1 MSSEADF
8 NKDMNQFIHLLKKIL
23 KNYQMFDKQNFPQ
36 SRKNNDIN
44 VNLFIFPLIPLTPEE
59 MDELEELYE
68 NYMLDDDRS
77 PEDLTADLTESDRD
91 FLRRNG
97 IRF

>member
-8 NKDMNQFIHLLKKIL
+8 NKDMNQFIHMLKKIL
-23 KNYQMFDKQNFPQ
+23 KNYQVYDKQDSSKN
-36 SRKNNDIN
+36 RKNNDIN
-44 VNLFIFPLIPLTPEE
+44 VNLFIFPLIPLTPDE

-68 NYMLDDDRS
+68 NYIFEESRG
-77 PEDLTADLTESDRD
+77 EDLSGDLTESDRD

>member
-8 NKDMNQFIHLLKKIL
+8 NKDMNQFIHMLKKIL
-23 KNYQMFDKQNFPQ
+23 KNYQSYDKQDFSNT
-36 SRKNNDIN
+36 RKNSNDIN
-44 VNLFIFPLIPLTPEE
+44 VNLFIFPLIPLTPDE

-68 NYMLDDDRS
+68 NYIFEDTRG
-77 PEDLTADLTESDRD
+77 EDLSADLTDSDRD